1 MRDPEN
7 GTSKGYG
14 FVSYDNFDSSDTA
27 MNSMNGEFHIIISLI
42 FKYTIRTIFL
52 QSYNSLFLCL

>member
-1 MRDPEN
+1 MISRIIFIKKKKIMRDPES

-27 MNSMNGEFHIIISLI
+27 MNSMNGFLYFERD
-42 FKYTIRTIFL
+42 FKL
-52 QSYNSLFLCL
+52 